1 MTDEPIKR
9 YAPYL
14 AWRTFFNL
22 ILQLDEKGLPT
33 RIDRSFLSQRSGVDQ
48 GYLIATLKAFV
59 MIADDG
65 TVLQPL
71 KDLVANRDGRPA
83 LVANVLRAHYPE
95 VFELPANATQAELDE
110 VFRAVFAQSGATL
123 RKAQTFLLHGA
134 AFASIKLSPYFKT
147 PRGVPGATGARR
159 TRKRAT
165 SRGTAAV
172 PTTTTTDPIQ
182 TTRPE
187 APAEDMRLRYFE
199 VLLKKVDAADET
211 DADLLDRIER
221 LISVDRP
228 AAKAASSRRPQAE
241 APKGKA
247 PAGGSSPAA
256 GVRPDQ
262 GPIPAAGDDETEQ
275 AEP

>member
-48 GYLIATLKAFV
+48 GYLIATLKAFD

-110 VFRAVFAQSGATL
+110 VFREVFAQNGATL

-134 AFASIKLSPYFKT
+134 SFAGIKLSPYFKT

-165 SRGTAAV
+165 TRGTAAV

-182 TTRPE
+182 TARPE

-199 VLLKKVDAADET
+199 VLLKKVDAADDT

-228 AAKAASSRRPQAE
+228 VAKATSSRRPQAE

-247 PAGGSSPAA
+247 PAERSSPAA

-262 GPIPAAGDDETEQ
+262 EPITTAGDEETEQ